1 MTTEGFKQYL
11 NVHFQSTSRAASSY
25 LMAIAIL
32 DNIFRIRDL
41 FGLNGV
47 SLCCIDNIET
57 LIRITDFVKMEERKF
72 RETDEGIFTL
82 GNPKQKSYPTKG
94 FCSAAMKNL
103 IGYYESCKHEAA
115 NKILQSTRSASS
127 LSKKLIKL
135 YDLND
140 SYGEDAV
147 RETKTRIGQDYFR
160 RMLLEYYNCRCSLTG
175 LDVPQVLRAS
185 HIVAWAEDKANR
197 MNPENGIL
205 LSATYDAA
213 FDQHLISFD
222 EDYRM
227 IVSKEIKEYYTNAVT
242 REYFEN
248 FEGKQITLPTKFL
261 PNQELLA
268 KHRELLVV

>member
-1 MTTEGFKQYL
+1 MSPEGFKHYL
-11 NVHFQSTSRAASSY
+11 NSHFESTSGAVNSY
-25 LMAIAIL
+25 MMAISIL
-32 DNIFRIRDL
+32 DNIFRFRDV

-47 SLCCIDNIET
+47 SLCCIDNIDI
-57 LIRITDFVKMEERKF
+57 LVRITEFVKIEERKF
-72 RETDEGIFTL
+72 RDTEEGIFKL
-82 GNPKQKSYPTKG
+82 GNPNQKSYPTKG

-103 IGYYESCKHEAA
+103 IGYYESCKHESAHL
-115 NKILQSTRSASS
+115 ILQSSRSATS

-135 YDLND
+135 YGLND
-140 SYGEDAV
+140 SYGEDTV
-147 RETKTRIGQDYFR
+147 RETKARIGQDYFR
-160 RMLLEYYNCRCSLTG
+160 SMLLENYNSKCAVTG

-185 HIVAWAEDKANR
+185 HIVAWADDKANR

-227 IVSKEIKEYYTNAVT
+227 IVSKEIKEYYTNEVT

-248 FEGKQITLPTKFL
+248 FEGKQIVLPVKFM
-261 PNQELLA
+261 PNQKLLA
-268 KHRELLVV
+268 RHRELLVG

>member
-1 MTTEGFKQYL
+1 MTAEGFKEYL
-11 NVHFQSTSRAASSY
+11 SVHFPSTSRATSSY

-32 DNIFRIRDL
+32 DNIFRIKDV

-47 SLCCIDNIET
+47 SLCCVDDIDTLVNISGFVKAEEKKYRDTKEGFFT
-57 LIRITDFVKMEERKF
+57 LI
-72 RETDEGIFTL
+72 
-82 GNPKQKSYPTKG
+82 NPKQKSYPAKG

-103 IGYYESCKHEAA
+103 IGYYESCKQEAA
-115 NKILQSTRSASS
+115 NIILQSSYSASS

-140 SYGEDAV
+140 FYGEDV
-147 RETKTRIGQDYFR
+147 IRETKARIGQDYFR
-160 RMLLEYYNCRCSLTG
+160 SMLLKNYNSQCCITG

-185 HIVAWAEDKANR
+185 HIVAWADDKKNR

-227 IVSKEIKEYYTNAVT
+227 ILSKHIKEHYSSDAVKKYFFSKEGLRMN
-242 REYFEN
+242 
-248 FEGKQITLPTKFL
+248 LPIRFL
-261 PNQELLA
+261 PSQKLLQ
-268 KHRELLVV
+268 KHREKMVS